1 MNRRIYRFIVNGI
14 IATTVHALIVYIL
27 NQRYGLE
34 AGIANVLA
42 FLTATGISYIS
53 NTTWTFETVHSRQ
66 MLFRYVVVTSA
77 GCFVTWVLATICATL
92 GFAWWVAIVFVVMTI
107 PALTWTAHKRWTY
120 AS

>member
-1 MNRRIYRFIVNGI
+1 MPAGS
-14 IATTVHALIVYIL
+14 VH
-27 NQRYGLE
+27 RMTS
-34 AGIANVLA
+34 A
-42 FLTATGISYIS
+42 FAISGTS
-53 NTTWTFETVHSRQ
+53 GRHNKAFTEEE
-66 MLFRYVVVTSA
+66 SA